1 MKGATNVPSHGPSG
15 LRYGPDNLKD
25 AVRRHGHANT
35 SPCTVKNKRTVEMKD
50 VTAS

>member
-1 MKGATNVPSHGPSG
+1 MRASNVPSHGPNG
-15 LRYGPDNLKD
+15 LRYGPADLKE
-25 AVRRHGHANT
+25 AVRRHAHAST